1 MKKGAWIRVAVWVE
15 GEDEP
20 AHDFA
25 STAIEAVKNSVKLM
39 IPSQFQKLKMEVRS
53 VYEDP
58 DPPPD
63 VRQTK

>member
-20 AHDFA
+20 ARDFT
-25 STAIEAVKNSVKLM
+25 SMAIEAVIKSVRLVV
-39 IPSQFQKLKMEVRS
+39 PPQFQKLRIEVRS

-58 DPPPD
+58 EPPEGRRP
-63 VRQTK
+63 